1 MGEFESRVQNA
12 MNVQDVEKS
21 FIDKLIARRDIES
34 IKKLIKK
41 PDLTREELLEIT
53 YNLSSSELKLVNLS
67 EWDRYVILKFGGV
80 WIGQFVKMAELLYDY
95 KEYLDEKETLLIE
108 KLQIKHPDIQ
118 ALKGMK
124 PLEVRAYSDKY
135 RKDLPKEFINDFDN
149 VCVSRES
156 RMMLHRIELLIEHTS
171 KMLSN
176 LFFMIIRSSLSIGAS
191 GFLELLKNK
200 FEMVYQGT
208 PPATPT
214 VEKAATIRR

>member
-156 RMMLHRIELLIEHTS
+156 RMMLHRTELLIEHTS